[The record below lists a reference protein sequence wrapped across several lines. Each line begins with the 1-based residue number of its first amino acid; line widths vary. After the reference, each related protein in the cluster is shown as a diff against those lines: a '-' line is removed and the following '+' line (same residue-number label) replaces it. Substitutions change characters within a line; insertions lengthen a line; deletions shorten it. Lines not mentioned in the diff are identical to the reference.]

1 MPRLVGKTS
10 NTATYTTLGIIA
22 LALAVGTALEY
33 EGIIDIIPGFGTPKV
48 QTQQTRTDRTFAPTN
63 SSNN

>member
-10 NTATYTTLGIIA
+10 NTAAYTTLGIIV

-33 EGIIDIIPGFGTPKV
+33 EGIIDIIPGFGTPRV
-48 QTQQTRTDRTFAPTN
+48 QTQQNRTDRTIAPTN
-63 SSNN
+63 TTTN

>member
-10 NTATYTTLGIIA
+10 NTAAYTTLGIIA

-33 EGIIDIIPGFGTPKV
+33 EGIIDIIPGFGAAKV
-48 QTQQTRTDRTFAPTN
+48 QTQQNRTDRTIAPAARTTN
-63 SSNN
+63 

>member
-10 NTATYTTLGIIA
+10 NTATYTTLGIIV

-48 QTQQTRTDRTFAPTN
+48 QTQQTRTDTTTAPSNRSTN
-63 SSNN
+63 